1 MNQELYLKT
10 IFCCMTSDGEVA
22 AEEVNLIKSITDAS
36 NLFSN
41 LNLQSLIEKYVQEF
55 NSSSKDFLMNY
66 LSELEK
72 TSLDKEEE
80 LKLIE
85 LAIKTIESDNVVKY
99 SEIKFFKLVRK
110 KLSLT
115 DEEILKVYPDK
126 EEFLLPDAKHFD
138 FSELENVKIGNID
151 LDY

>member
-41 LNLQSLIEKYVQEF
+41 LNVQSLIEKYVQEF

-66 LSELEK
+66 LAELEK
-72 TSLDKEEE
+72 TSLDKEE
-80 LKLIE
+80 
-85 LAIKTIESDNVVKY
+85 
-99 SEIKFFKLVRK
+99 
-110 KLSLT
+110 
-115 DEEILKVYPDK
+115 
-126 EEFLLPDAKHFD
+126 
-138 FSELENVKIGNID
+138 
-151 LDY
+151 